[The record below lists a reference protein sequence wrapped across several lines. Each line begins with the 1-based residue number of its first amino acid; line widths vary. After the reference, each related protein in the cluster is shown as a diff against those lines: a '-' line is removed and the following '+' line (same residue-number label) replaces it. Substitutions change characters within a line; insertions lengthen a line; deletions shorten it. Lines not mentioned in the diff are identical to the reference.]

1 MSQRDYY
8 DVLGVDRSA
17 SAAEIKKSYRKLAM
31 ELHPDRNPGNTEAET
46 KFKAA
51 AEAYGVLS
59 EPAKRQKYDQ
69 FGHAA
74 FSGGGGGGG
83 FQGQGFS
90 NINDIFDQF
99 GDIFGGGLGDLFGRG
114 RRGGSQGPR
123 AGRDLRIALEL
134 TLDEIHSGTEK
145 RVSLKRFE
153 QCEGCTGSGAEGGA
167 KPITCQTCGGAGQV
181 RRSQGFFTM
190 NSPCSACRG
199 QGKVIQNPCKACR
212 GAGKVQS
219 KQEIDLNIPKGVE
232 EGVQLRVSGEGDAGD
247 PGGPRGDLYC
257 VIHEQEHPIFQRH
270 GADLIAE
277 FPFSFSQLTLGEKVE
292 VPTLTGRVEMVI
304 PPGTQSGKVFR
315 LRGQGLPAMQSSG
328 MGDQLVRVFIEVPSK
343 VTTRQ
348 KELLKEFSA
357 IEDEKSGN
365 KSFFEKIAGY
375 FD

>member
-8 DVLGVDRSA
+8 EVLGVDRSA
-17 SAAEIKKSYRKLAM
+17 SDAEIKKSYRKLAM
-31 ELHPDRNPGNTEAET
+31 ELHPDRNPGNAEAEV

-74 FSGGGGGGG
+74 FSGGGGG

-90 NINDIFDQF
+90 NIDDIFAQF

-114 RRGGSQGPR
+114 RRGGAQGPR
-123 AGRDLRIALEL
+123 PGRDLRIALEL

-153 QCEGCTGSGAEGGA
+153 QCGDCNGTGGENGAQ
-167 KPITCQTCGGAGQV
+167 PVTCQVCNGTGQV

-199 QGKVIQNPCKACR
+199 LGKVIEKPCKTCR

-232 EGVQLRVSGEGDAGD
+232 EGVQLRVSGEGDVGE
-247 PGGPRGDLYC
+247 PGAPRGDLYC
-257 VIHEQEHPIFQRH
+257 VIHEQEHQIFQRH

-343 VTTRQ
+343 VTARQ
-348 KELLKEFSA
+348 RELLEEFSA

-375 FD
+375 FN

>member
-8 DVLGVDRSA
+8 EVLGVDRSA
-17 SAAEIKKSYRKLAM
+17 SDAEIKKSYRKLAM
-31 ELHPDRNPGNTEAET
+31 ELHPDRNPGNAEAEV

-74 FSGGGGGGG
+74 FSGGGGG

-90 NINDIFDQF
+90 NIDDIFAQF

-114 RRGGSQGPR
+114 RRGGAQGPR
-123 AGRDLRIALEL
+123 PGRDLRIALEL

-153 QCEGCTGSGAEGGA
+153 QCEGCTGTGAEGGA
-167 KPITCQTCGGAGQV
+167 KPVTCQACGGAGQV

-199 QGKVIQNPCKACR
+199 QGKVIQNPCKSCR

-232 EGVQLRVSGEGDAGD
+232 EGVQLRVSGEGDPVAAHEEHLQVRPEGHRRA
-247 PGGPRGDLYC
+247 PG
-257 VIHEQEHPIFQRH
+257 VVQHAH
-270 GADLIAE
+270 A
-277 FPFSFSQLTLGEKVE
+277 
-292 VPTLTGRVEMVI
+292 
-304 PPGTQSGKVFR
+304 
-315 LRGQGLPAMQSSG
+315 
-328 MGDQLVRVFIEVPSK
+328 
-343 VTTRQ
+343 
-348 KELLKEFSA
+348 
-357 IEDEKSGN
+357 
-365 KSFFEKIAGY
+365 
-375 FD
+375 